1 MIPIPQYPLYS
12 AQMTLES
19 GTLVPYYLDEEK
31 GWAVDAETLL
41 ESIKKARNEG
51 TIIRALVAI
60 NPGNPTGQV
69 LKRECLETMVK
80 ICYEENIML
89 VADQVYQENI
99 YKEGLKFVSMK
110 KVMHDLGDPYWSNVE
125 LISMHSV
132 SKGLLGECGLR
143 GGYAECVNFSTRAKE
158 MMYKLKSI
166 NLCSNTIGQI
176 ATGLMC
182 DEPIRGRESDETMD
196 LYEA

>member
-1 MIPIPQYPLYS
+1 
-12 AQMTLES
+12 MTLES
-19 GTLVPYYLDEEK
+19 GTLVPYYLNESEGWSAKGDEIIK
-31 GWAVDAETLL
+31 
-41 ESIKKARNEG
+41 SIKEARDAG
-51 TIIRALVAI
+51 TVIRAMVVI

-69 LKRECLETMVK
+69 LKRSDLEDIVK

-99 YKEGLKFVSMK
+99 YKEGLEFLSLK
-110 KVMHDLGDPYWSNVE
+110 KVMYDLGEPYWSDVE

-143 GGYAECVNFSTRAKE
+143 GGYAECVNFSDRAKA

-166 NLCSNTIGQI
+166 NLCSNTIG
-176 ATGLMC
+176 
-182 DEPIRGRESDETMD
+182 
-196 LYEA
+196 